1 MDEVPLTDAIKNLAR
16 QASLNYMLDPK
27 VNYNTPDDKGNVRT
41 QPIVSLR
48 WENITADQALTAVLN
63 NYNLTI
69 IDDPR
74 THISRITVKDPAA
87 ADPLV
92 TKIIQ
97 LKYSDPT
104 NIVASVESILLDKRS
119 KVVADVRTSQLVLVA
134 TEREL
139 HDVDQMVAR
148 LDTQTKE
155 VLIEAKLVELSKNPT
170 TSKGVDWTST
180 LQKQSFSFGNNVT
193 AGQSGNPYTYKV
205 DAVSNSILG
214 SIITATFDKGNN
226 TVQSPGLLV
235 DSRHG
240 INPTTMFL
248 NADGVN
254 AALSFLN
261 TESGAKILSTPRAV
275 TLDNQEAILSV
286 TIAQPIIQVTAGT
299 ANTTGGST
307 VTYTNLGTIL
317 HVTPRISANNTI
329 SLRVVPEVSNVGAK
343 AVSKSVN
350 GQTFEADYFEIR
362 KIDTRV
368 LIPSG
373 NTLVMGGLVNDSV
386 NTGNTKVPFFGDI
399 PFLGYAFRS
408 ESKSQVKKNLII
420 FITPTIVDQ
429 EDFQPTKS
437 TFLKTKV
444 PDNKSVDF
452 GTWDRGKPQD
462 WSKLWSSKKK
472 STDEIDETELSSA
485 K

>member
-1 MDEVPLTDAIKNLAR
+1 
-16 QASLNYMLDPK
+16 
-27 VNYNTPDDKGNVRT
+27 
-41 QPIVSLR
+41 
-48 WENITADQALTAVLN
+48 
-63 NYNLTI
+63 
-69 IDDPR
+69 
-74 THISRITVKDPAA
+74 
-87 ADPLV
+87 
-92 TKIIQ
+92 
-97 LKYSDPT
+97 
-104 NIVASVESILLDKRS
+104 
-119 KVVADVRTSQLVLVA
+119 
-134 TEREL
+134 
-139 HDVDQMVAR
+139 
-148 LDTQTKE
+148 
-155 VLIEAKLVELSKNPT
+155 
-170 TSKGVDWTST
+170 
-180 LQKQSFSFGNNVT
+180 
-193 AGQSGNPYTYKV
+193 
-205 DAVSNSILG
+205 
-214 SIITATFDKGNN
+214 
-226 TVQSPGLLV
+226 
-235 DSRHG
+235 
-240 INPTTMFL
+240 
-248 NADGVN
+248 
-254 AALSFLN
+254 
-261 TESGAKILSTPRAV
+261 
-275 TLDNQEAILSV
+275 
-286 TIAQPIIQVTAGT
+286 
-299 ANTTGGST
+299 
-307 VTYTNLGTIL
+307 
-317 HVTPRISANNTI
+317 
-329 SLRVVPEVSNVGAK
+329 LRVVPEVSNVGAK